1 MKLRSALLAAT
12 VLAAAPVAAQAQAIS
27 GLYIGAGAG
36 VDFMQN
42 QTLDRTRLPQ
52 VATVPTSATNLLGR
66 RTINMGPGFA
76 GVVSVGYG
84 LGNGLRFELEGGF
97 DQSRFKKAG
106 GSAVVGVAN
115 FGGDEY
121 KYRGMVNVLY
131 DIDPAVFGMGS
142 IPVVPY
148 VGVGAGYAWAQHKN
162 ARILG
167 SVPATVGVNN
177 PFGVYQFRTN
187 DGQGDFA
194 YQGIVGVSFPIQT
207 IPGLSLTAEY
217 RFLGLAGER
226 TYHYQYAS
234 TRPLALGGTSTRA
247 SLRFDDD
254 YTHEIL
260 VGVRYAFNAA
270 PPPPPAAPP
279 PVPVAQGVARTYL
292 VFFDWDKA
300 DLTPR
305 ARQVVSE
312 AAQATTHTQ
321 VTRIQVNG
329 YTDTSGT
336 PRYNQGLSVRRAQS
350 VANELVR
357 DGVPRAAISIQG
369 YGETRLLVPTGNGVR
384 EPQNRR
390 VEIIL
395 Q

>member
-12 VLAAAPVAAQAQAIS
+12 VLAAAPVAAQAQAVS

-36 VDFMQN
+36 ADFM
-42 QTLDRTRLPQ
+42 TPETITHTTFPQ
-52 VATVPTSATNLLGR
+52 LTTPVNVVNNLGGR
-66 RTINMGPGFA
+66 RSVSLDPGVT

-84 LGNGLRFELEGGF
+84 LGNGLRLELEGGF
-97 DQSRFKKAG
+97 SSNRFKTIG
-106 GSAVVGVAN
+106 GNSAVGVAG
-115 FGGDEY
+115 FRGDEY
-121 KYRGMVNVLY
+121 KYRGMVNALY

-142 IPVVPY
+142 FPVIPY

-167 SVPATVGVNN
+167 SVPATAGVNN
-177 PFGVYQFRTN
+177 PFGVYQFRSN
-187 DGQGDFA
+187 DGEGDFA

-226 TYHYQYAS
+226 TYTYEFAAN
-234 TRPLALGGTSTRA
+234 RPLATGGLSTRA
-247 SLRFDDD
+247 KLRFDDD
-254 YTHEIL
+254 YTHSVM

-270 PPPPPAAPP
+270 PPPPPAAPIVSPP
-279 PVPVAQGVARTYL
+279 PVGVARTYL

-305 ARQVVSE
+305 ARQVVAQ
-312 AAQATTHTQ
+312 AAQATTQTQ
-321 VTRIQVNG
+321 VTKIQVNG

-336 PRYNQGLSVRRAQS
+336 PKYNQGLSVRRGQS

-357 DGVPRAAISIQG
+357 DGVPRSAISIQG
-369 YGETRLLVPTGNGVR
+369 FGETHLLVQTGNGVR